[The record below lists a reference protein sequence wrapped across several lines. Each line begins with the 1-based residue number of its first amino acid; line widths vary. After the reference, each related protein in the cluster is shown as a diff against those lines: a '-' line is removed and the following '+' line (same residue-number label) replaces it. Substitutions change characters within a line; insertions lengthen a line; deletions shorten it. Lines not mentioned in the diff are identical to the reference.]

1 MKKGKKLVS
10 FLVNF
15 YTISITIVFLAT
27 SCYLFVASSDLKK
40 PELVKNPEIYA
51 SEIYDI
57 NGNVIQK
64 VGKSQGQIKYEE
76 LPQSLLNA
84 IVAIEDTTF
93 FYHDGVDIHRVF
105 GSIFHNIFSSNI
117 QGASTITQQLARN
130 LFLTSDKTF
139 ERKIKELLLSLSLE
153 SEYDKKEIL
162 EMYFNRVNF
171 DPVYPG
177 ICYASSKFFN
187 KKVQDLSL
195 VESATLAGLVQSPSA
210 IEPFK
215 HPEKTNARKNLV
227 ISRMKNL
234 NLISENEYILAINT
248 HVEDILYQKNISED
262 TLPYQAYIDAV
273 YEETYKLTGLDPY
286 SDQLKIY
293 TYMEPTAQIIADEIQ
308 NGNIVNF
315 SDEIV
320 QIGAALIKNE
330 SGQVAAIIG
339 GRNYNGRRLFNRAYD
354 KKVMPASTIKPVFE
368 YLLAVEKL
376 DYHRAK
382 TLLDEETFYLNGTPL
397 KNAGNNY
404 VGKITFQDAFGYSK
418 NTTAINALNEL
429 TKKYGEN
436 YLEDYLNNI
445 GLMDE
450 GPYTESY
457 GLGGMTEG
465 ISLINLAASYRMIAK
480 DGTYIKPSLISKICT
495 HDGKILYENKNKESK
510 IVNEETSN
518 IIREMLLYNVDNGYN
533 GLDQIKL
540 NGIKVGGKT
549 GTGQYPLS
557 ICKKYGFPINCD
569 KDSLVVGFTE
579 EYSLA
584 VWSGFDKPEE
594 NKKSYFYKGDNRKK
608 ISKNIFKEMMK
619 KLANKK
625 SFAESNNL
633 FHTNVVKFAD
643 DLYYPN
649 DLIPKEYQMMTTL
662 PNYKDIEIYPLP
674 IEYSPQGVLF
684 EYDDRYIIKMSNEL
698 INDEVYKKIYGNI
711 GYHVSYNDKKF
722 FTTENEI
729 VIYKDENIDNIK
741 IKIGYEELITSE
753 KELVFDFQ
761 NYFDDFFI

>member
-1 MKKGKKLVS
+1 MRWIQLILKMKKGKKLVS

-215 HPEKTNARKNLV
+215 HPEKANARKNLV

-382 TLLDEETFYLNGTPL
+382 TLLDEETFL
-397 KNAGNNY
+397 
-404 VGKITFQDAFGYSK
+404 FEWHS
-418 NTTAINALNEL
+418 
-429 TKKYGEN
+429 
-436 YLEDYLNNI
+436 
-445 GLMDE
+445 
-450 GPYTESY
+450 
-457 GLGGMTEG
+457 
-465 ISLINLAASYRMIAK
+465 
-480 DGTYIKPSLISKICT
+480 
-495 HDGKILYENKNKESK
+495 
-510 IVNEETSN
+510 
-518 IIREMLLYNVDNGYN
+518 
-533 GLDQIKL
+533 
-540 NGIKVGGKT
+540 
-549 GTGQYPLS
+549 
-557 ICKKYGFPINCD
+557 
-569 KDSLVVGFTE
+569 
-579 EYSLA
+579 
-584 VWSGFDKPEE
+584 
-594 NKKSYFYKGDNRKK
+594 
-608 ISKNIFKEMMK
+608 FKECW
-619 KLANKK
+619 
-625 SFAESNNL
+625 
-633 FHTNVVKFAD
+633 
-643 DLYYPN
+643 
-649 DLIPKEYQMMTTL
+649 
-662 PNYKDIEIYPLP
+662 
-674 IEYSPQGVLF
+674 
-684 EYDDRYIIKMSNEL
+684 
-698 INDEVYKKIYGNI
+698 
-711 GYHVSYNDKKF
+711 
-722 FTTENEI
+722 
-729 VIYKDENIDNIK
+729 
-741 IKIGYEELITSE
+741 
-753 KELVFDFQ
+753 
-761 NYFDDFFI
+761 